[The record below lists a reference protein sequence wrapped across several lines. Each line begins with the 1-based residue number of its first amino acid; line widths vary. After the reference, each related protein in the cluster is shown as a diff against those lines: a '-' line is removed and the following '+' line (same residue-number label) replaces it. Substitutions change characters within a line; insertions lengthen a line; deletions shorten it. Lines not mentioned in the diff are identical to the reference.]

1 MPNIKS
7 AKKRVLVNKV
17 KYLNNQSFKS
27 ALKTSLKKFD
37 VAVAGGTKEEATLAF
52 NTAVKA
58 VDKAASKNI
67 YHANKAARQ
76 KSSLALKLNSV
87 K

>member
-17 KYLNNQSFKS
+17 KYLNNQAFKS
-27 ALKTSLKKFD
+27 ALKTTLKKFD
-37 VAVAGGTKEEATLAF
+37 AAVTGGNKEEATSAYKA
-52 NTAVKA
+52 AVKA
-58 VDKAASKNI
+58 VDKACAKNI

-76 KSSLALKLNSV
+76 KSALTLRLNSV